1 MVENIQEQPRSDAPK
16 NTGVYSSRQRIL
28 IMGAAGREFHIF
40 NVCFRDKLKHEVVAF
55 TAQIPGIEDRRYP
68 PLLSGALYASHGLF
82 RIATRWIAIRLLW
95 PARGLDPPHNVV
107 ETLLPRALRS

>member
-1 MVENIQEQPRSDAPK
+1 MERGEFFGFMVK
-16 NTGVYSSRQRIL
+16 NTREQQHIDIKETLDTHSIRERIL
-28 IMGAAGREFHIF
+28 IMSAAGREFHIF
-40 NVCFRDKLKHEVVAF
+40 NVCFRDKLQHEVVAF

-107 ETLLPRALRS
+107 